1 MYGHA
6 HRVRAAVTCLK
17 LARCADTAR
26 GGCSRQFAGVG
37 CGGQAC
43 SWDSGQ
49 ASDKHNTYG
58 CERSAI
64 TDQPSRF
71 YKSHRHPLT
80 RTRRQRESQCQ
91 WVMPSQHHRTRTRT
105 SHQLGMRHLRCPTSQ
120 QGTRVPAC
128 QGPAAPPRAIQHAGQ
143 MGTNTPRRG
152 RLRAQAVSPRPWNAN
167 PNTLGAHSR
176 PSGRAPG
183 IPIRTLWVH
192 TAGHQ
197 AAPLECQSEHFG
209 CAQQAISP
217 RPWNPESEHFGRPQQ
232 AIRLRPWNPESE
244 HFGRPQQAVSP
255 RPSNPNTKAGLP
267 RPQQARTTLESRP
280 ESSSHNRPAPSL
292 NPDPKALKC

>member
-176 PSGRAPG
+176 PSARAPG
-183 IPIRTLWVH
+183 IP
-192 TAGHQ
+192 
-197 AAPLECQSEHFG
+197 
-209 CAQQAISP
+209 
-217 RPWNPESEHFGRPQQ
+217 
-232 AIRLRPWNPESE
+232 
-244 HFGRPQQAVSP
+244 
-255 RPSNPNTKAGLP
+255 NPNTLGAH
-267 RPQQARTTLESRP
+267 SRP
-280 ESSSHNRPAPSL
+280 SGCAPGIPNPNTLGGHSRPSARAPRIPTPKLGCHGHSRPAPPL
-292 NPDPKALKC
+292 NPDPKAPATTGPHHP